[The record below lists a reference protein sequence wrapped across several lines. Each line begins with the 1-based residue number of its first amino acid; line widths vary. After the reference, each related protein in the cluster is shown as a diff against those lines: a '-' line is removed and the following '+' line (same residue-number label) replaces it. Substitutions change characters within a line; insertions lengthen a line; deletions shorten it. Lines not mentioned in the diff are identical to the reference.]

1 LRVQVARMMGFEY
14 VQAIVNKLNEGFPHL
29 RIFMA
34 SCSTKYY
41 QSDEEVGEIDFII
54 QVKRS

>member
-1 LRVQVARMMGFEY
+1 MAFEY
-14 VQAIVNKLNEGFPHL
+14 NVQAIVNNLNEEGFPYL
-29 RIFMA
+29 PIFMA

-41 QSDEEVGEIDFII
+41 QSDEEVGGSDCII

>member
-1 LRVQVARMMGFEY
+1 LRVQVARMMAFEY
-14 VQAIVNKLNEGFPHL
+14 VQAIVNNLNERFPYL
-29 RIFMA
+29 PIFMTF
-34 SCSTKYY
+34 CSTKYY